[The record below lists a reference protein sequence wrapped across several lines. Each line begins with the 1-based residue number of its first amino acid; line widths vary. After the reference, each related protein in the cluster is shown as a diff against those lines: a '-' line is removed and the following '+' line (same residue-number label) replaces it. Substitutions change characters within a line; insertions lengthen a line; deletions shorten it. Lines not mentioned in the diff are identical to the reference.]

1 MVVQEI
7 DEINEE
13 VKLDVRFRYLV
24 NVVKNSK
31 KNKQD
36 ELLLTS
42 LIKVHSE
49 KCKDPK
55 CICKNRQELYDP
67 KKRRGANVDVPMFKD
82 GVFVKAYML
91 MLIQKSVAKMPKSSL
106 LNLDYFL
113 FLYEEMANISLV
125 NHQILLFEKSFNNNL
140 FITVQYAIYRLRISI
155 YYELKEINK
164 TTEISKV
171 RYETI
176 RLYDDKMAKLKDNCV
191 ETIDE
196 FSKMWDILNHPAP
209 DLLTMNKVCAKIV
222 ALKETTK
229 KIYSQ
234 IYMITTSSLEFM
246 SMM

>member
-1 MVVQEI
+1 
-7 DEINEE
+7 
-13 VKLDVRFRYLV
+13 
-24 NVVKNSK
+24 
-31 KNKQD
+31 
-36 ELLLTS
+36 
-42 LIKVHSE
+42 
-49 KCKDPK
+49 
-55 CICKNRQELYDP
+55 
-67 KKRRGANVDVPMFKD
+67 MFKD
-82 GVFVKAYML
+82 SVFVKSYML

-113 FLYEEMANISLV
+113 FLFEEMLNISLV

-155 YYELKEINK
+155 YYQLKEVNK

-176 RLYDDKMAKLKDNCV
+176 RLYDEKMAKLKDNCV

-209 DLLTMNKVCAKIV
+209 DLLTMQKVCSKIV
-222 ALKETTK
+222 SLKEVTK

-234 IYMITTSSLEFM
+234 IYLITTSSLEFM
-246 SMM
+246 SLMKIYSLYIIFDDVLHAQISKEITPIPDYPIENSIKIDESQYKNIFSNMHENCCSITISLQLDNLG